1 MSWFYAVDYLAYLW
15 DFLNIFAHIRRPH
28 YITEEDN
35 SRHIL
40 PSGHPLMTGYRLLV
54 TSTVFI
60 LGMTKSVLVY
70 GNRQTEASTVEC
82 IFGVLVVTGCVAC
95 TMCVQSHLCPSVYIG
110 SDSMKPAQ
118 FKYILLYFTSTT
130 QPEYSI
136 VRNFGSICDSQLTES
151 SNVSLVLTTGSN
163 VVWFLLHL
171 IGMCLAAGYIYA
183 CAYVCY
189 TTDWSTPSSPPFI
202 GFMPKVLFTTITLV
216 ISSGNLLCIFLL
228 LRNLY
233 KHSEPF
239 RVSRSGRYLAQ
250 FPGLVIFKR
259 IHEKY
264 WLPTPPPSHRRGRL
278 FYLKRVL
285 VRQCSS
291 LNLLPHHISNNP
303 TVIKLPINL
312 LFLFLI
318 SVALVICAWL
328 IAQWVAL
335 LMASMDY
342 LLLVVWL
349 FSSVLVVPFAI
360 FGFCLLYASI
370 VHFLAD
376 VRRDAVEDF
385 DSNGLPV

>member
-1 MSWFYAVDYLAYLW
+1 
-15 DFLNIFAHIRRPH
+15 
-28 YITEEDN
+28 
-35 SRHIL
+35 
-40 PSGHPLMTGYRLLV
+40 
-54 TSTVFI
+54 
-60 LGMTKSVLVY
+60 
-70 GNRQTEASTVEC
+70 
-82 IFGVLVVTGCVAC
+82 
-95 TMCVQSHLCPSVYIG
+95 
-110 SDSMKPAQ
+110 MKPAQ

-202 GFMPKVLFTTITLV
+202 GFMHKVLFTTITLV

-250 FPGLVIFKR
+250 FRGLVRFKR

-264 WLPTPPPSHRRGRL
+264 WLPTPPSHRTGRL
-278 FYLKRVL
+278 FYVKRVL
-285 VRQCSS
+285 LSHCSS
-291 LNLLPHHISNNP
+291 PNLLPHHVSNNP
-303 TVIKLPINL
+303 TVPLNL
-312 LFLFLI
+312 LFPFI
-318 SVALVICAWL
+318 TFVALVICAWL
-328 IAQWVAL
+328 SAQWVAL
-335 LMASMDY
+335 FMASMESP
-342 LLLVVWL
+342 LLVVWL
-349 FSSVLVVPFAI
+349 FGSVIVVLLVFYI
-360 FGFCLLYASI
+360 SCMIWYCMYEYTTI
-370 VHFLAD
+370 VHSLVD
-376 VRRDAVEDF
+376 IRRDAFIDF
-385 DSNGLPV
+385 DNGLPV